1 VRAEQGGKVE
11 ITMTEDEAIAALRGK
26 LTDKSWRINNLYM
39 ILNENGQSIPLTP
52 RGEQVRFLRDRHN
65 RNFVPKA
72 RKLGLSTI
80 IVIDNLDECLFVKN
94 TRVGI
99 IDITDDD
106 AKDKLQIAKYA
117 WENGIDHPSPSIAMV
132 WRIIHRGNKLVTDSK
147 GVLAWSNGST
157 LSAGVRYTGKTPQRL
172 HVSELG
178 PISAQSPLK
187 AADITRGSFNSVPRD
202 GIIDVETTMEGEQY
216 GACFKLFKAAIE
228 NEKLQDCD
236 RSELDWKLHF
246 FSWLEHPSYRL
257 PGRIPYNQGT
267 IDYFAKIKQDHGID
281 VPLDRQAWYE
291 KKKQE
296 QGEDIFQQYPTVIAE
311 CDRLIVPGQIYPEMK
326 RVRAEGRVTSFN
338 LERGYPLFT
347 AWDLGASDNSA
358 GWLVQPAGKDH
369 NFRDWAAGEG
379 AGAAGVASVIRAWE
393 AKYGP
398 IAGHLVPHDAKIT
411 DKGSGKTYLSQL
423 VECGIPREKIIVVPR
438 IPDIWVGIDEVR
450 RILDNSWF
458 HVDCDQVIDTGDGIT
473 LPSGVQRLEGYRK
486 KVDKSTGITRDLPVH
501 DITSH
506 LADSTRVYAEARSR
520 DLVAAPIMKVQGR
533 VTVASGF
540 RGLNR

>member
-1 VRAEQGGKVE
+1 
-11 ITMTEDEAIAALRGK
+11 MDDNAIEALREK
-26 LTDKSWRINNLYM
+26 LRDKSWRLNNLYM
-39 ILNENGQSIPLTP
+39 ILDENGRPIPFVL
-52 RGEQVRFLRDRHN
+52 RGEQARFMKNRHT

-72 RKLGLSTI
+72 RKLGMSTF
-80 IVIDNLDECLFVKN
+80 IVIDNLDECIFKKH
-94 TRVGI
+94 TQAGI

-106 AKDKLQIAKYA
+106 AKDKLQIAKFA
-117 WENGIDHPSPSIAMV
+117 WDNGPLHPDESIATL
-132 WRIIHRGNKLVTDSK
+132 WSLIRQGCRLTTSSK
-147 GVLAWSNGST
+147 GELAWSNGSV

-178 PISAQSPLK
+178 PISAQCPIK

-228 NEKLQDCD
+228 NEKLSDSE

-246 FSWLEHPSYRL
+246 FPWLEHPTYRL
-257 PGRIPYNQGT
+257 PGRVPYNQST
-267 IDYFAKIKQDHGID
+267 IDYFAEIKKTHGID

-291 KKKQE
+291 AIKQT
-296 QGEDIFQQYPTVIAE
+296 QGEDIYQQFPTVISE

-326 RVRAEGRVTSFN
+326 RVRAEGRVTKFN
-338 LERGYPLFT
+338 AEKGYPIFT
-347 AWDLGASDNSA
+347 AWDLGASDNAAS
-358 GWLVQPAGKDH
+358 WLIQPAGKSH
-369 NFRDWAAGEG
+369 NFLSWSAGEG
-379 AGAAGVASVIRAWE
+379 AGAAGVAEVIREWE
-393 AKYGP
+393 SKFGP
-398 IAGHLVPHDAKIT
+398 IAGNLVPHDANLT
-411 DKGSGKTYLSQL
+411 DKGAGKTYLSQL

-438 IPDIWVGIDEVR
+438 IPDVWVGINEVR

-458 HVDCDQVIDTGDGIT
+458 HVDCDKVLETGDGVT

-486 KVDKSTGITRDLPVH
+486 KIDKSTGITRDLPVS
-501 DITSH
+501 DICAH
-506 LADSTRVYAEARSR
+506 LSDAMRTYAEARSR
-520 DLVAAPIMKVQGR
+520 DLVAAPVMKVQGR